1 MFMQKFTS
9 ESSTD
14 RVPWV
19 SVIPSSSVQGLQV
32 GVAETVVPRVSV
44 CSLRDPASAAA
55 ARNL

>member
-1 MFMQKFTS
+1 MQKFTS

-19 SVIPSSSVQGLQV
+19 SVITSSSVQGLQV